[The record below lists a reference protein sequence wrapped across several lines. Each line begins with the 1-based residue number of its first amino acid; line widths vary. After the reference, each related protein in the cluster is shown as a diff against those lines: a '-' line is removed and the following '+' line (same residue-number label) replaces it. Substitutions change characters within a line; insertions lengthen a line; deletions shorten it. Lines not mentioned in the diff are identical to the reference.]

1 MIFYICIDPNLNKMK
16 KYTAIL
22 FLVLSVTLTFAQK
35 KEKIKG
41 SKMVT
46 TEERQVGAF
55 EALVVEDNLEVHLER
70 GEQPELKIQADDNL
84 HDIVSYDLSDKIL
97 RIYATKQAAN
107 YKKLIVRVT
116 YTNDLNLIT
125 SKDEATV
132 SATQQL
138 LLDAITIKV
147 HDNSKQFLNVVA
159 KNFILQADDKS
170 KTELNLKSEIATIEM
185 SKNATLKALA
195 SVTELKVDMYQK
207 STAVIEGEA
216 TTATIRL
223 ENNSDFKGNK
233 LTTENVDITTES
245 SSSGSVNAVK
255 TVTIDAAEK
264 SEIQLVGA
272 AKIELRKFV
281 DEAKL
286 IKKLK

>member
-1 MIFYICIDPNLNKMK
+1 MIFYICMDPKLNEMK
-16 KYTAIL
+16 KYIIL
-22 FLVLSVTLTFAQK
+22 LLVVLSVTLTFAQK

-41 SKMVT
+41 SKTAT
-46 TEERQVGAF
+46 TEEREVGFF
-55 EALVVEDNLEVHLER
+55 EALVVEDNLEVQLER
-70 GEQPELKIQADDNL
+70 GEHTELKIEADDNL
-84 HDIVSYDLSDKIL
+84 HDIISFDLSNKIL
-97 RIYATKQAAN
+97 RIYATKQATN

-125 SKDEATV
+125 SKDESTV

-147 HDNSKQFLNVVA
+147 YDNSKQFLNVVT
-159 KNFILQADDKS
+159 KKFILQSDDKS
-170 KTELNLKSEIATIEM
+170 KTELNLKSEIATFEM
-185 SKNATLKALA
+185 SKNASLIALA
-195 SVTELKVDMYQK
+195 TITELKVDMYQK
-207 STAVIEGEA
+207 STATIEGEA
-216 TTATIRL
+216 TSAVIRL
-223 ENNSDFKGNK
+223 ENNSDFTGSKFAV
-233 LTTENVDITTES
+233 ENVDITTES
-245 SSSGSVNAVK
+245 NSSGSVNAVK

-272 AKIELRKFV
+272 ATIEIRKFI

>member
-1 MIFYICIDPNLNKMK
+1 MDPKLNEMK
-16 KYTAIL
+16 KYIIL
-22 FLVLSVTLTFAQK
+22 LLVVLSVTLTFAQK

-41 SKMVT
+41 SKTAT
-46 TEERQVGAF
+46 TEEREVGFF
-55 EALVVEDNLEVHLER
+55 EALVVEDNLEVQLER
-70 GEQPELKIQADDNL
+70 GEHTELKIEADDNL
-84 HDIVSYDLSDKIL
+84 HDIISFDLSNKIL
-97 RIYATKQAAN
+97 RIYATKQATN

-125 SKDEATV
+125 SKDESTV

-147 HDNSKQFLNVVA
+147 YDNSKQFLNVVT
-159 KNFILQADDKS
+159 KKFILQSDDKS
-170 KTELNLKSEIATIEM
+170 KTELNLKSEIATFEM
-185 SKNATLKALA
+185 SKNASLIALA
-195 SVTELKVDMYQK
+195 TITELKVDMYQK
-207 STAVIEGEA
+207 STATIEGEA
-216 TTATIRL
+216 TSAVIRL
-223 ENNSDFKGNK
+223 ENNSDFTGSKFAI
-233 LTTENVDITTES
+233 ENVDITTES
-245 SSSGSVNAVK
+245 NSSGSVNAVK

-272 AKIELRKFV
+272 ATIEIRKFI

>member
-1 MIFYICIDPNLNKMK
+1 MIFYICMDPKLNEMK
-16 KYTAIL
+16 KYIIL
-22 FLVLSVTLTFAQK
+22 LLVVLSVTLTFAQK

-41 SKMVT
+41 SKTAT
-46 TEERQVGAF
+46 TEEREVGFF
-55 EALVVEDNLEVHLER
+55 EALVVEDNLEVQLER
-70 GEQPELKIQADDNL
+70 GEHTELKIEADDNL
-84 HDIVSYDLSDKIL
+84 HDIISFDLSNKIL
-97 RIYATKQAAN
+97 RIYATKQATN

-125 SKDEATV
+125 SKDESTV

-147 HDNSKQFLNVVA
+147 YDNSKQFLNVVT
-159 KNFILQADDKS
+159 KKFILQSDDKS
-170 KTELNLKSEIATIEM
+170 KTELNLKSEIATFEM
-185 SKNATLKALA
+185 SKNASLIALA
-195 SVTELKVDMYQK
+195 TITELKVDMYQK
-207 STAVIEGEA
+207 STATIEGEA
-216 TTATIRL
+216 TSAVIRL
-223 ENNSDFKGNK
+223 ENNSDFTGSKFAI
-233 LTTENVDITTES
+233 ENVDITTES
-245 SSSGSVNAVK
+245 NSSGSVNAVK

-272 AKIELRKFV
+272 ATIEIRKFI